1 MDISDLL
8 KFYASSLGAEVQNR
22 LTTLIVDLW
31 PAVKCNTFIC
41 HGFPFPFL
49 NERGLEAE
57 RMAIFM
63 SPHIGVMNWTLKG
76 KNITALAE
84 EGELP
89 LGDDSADRLLLLHSL
104 EFCQNPRVFL
114 REIWRVLAPEG
125 RAIVI
130 VPNRRSLWSHLDH
143 TPFGHGNPYS
153 MGQLSYLLK
162 ENQFDICQKV
172 RSLYMLPSEFWHN
185 TPAASI
191 AEALNKTFAEK
202 LSGVVAI
209 EVKKRLYCGTLP
221 KERKRLLIT
230 PSPIR
235 AKLSS
240 RDDLG

>member
-8 KFYASSLGAEVQNR
+8 KFYASSLGTEVQNR
-22 LTTLIVDLW
+22 LATLITDLW
-31 PAVKCNTFIC
+31 PSVKCNTFIC

-49 NERGLEAE
+49 NEMAVEAE
-57 RMAIFM
+57 RMAVFM
-63 SPHIGVMNWTLKG
+63 SPHIGIMNWPLEG

-84 EGELP
+84 EGDLP
-89 LGDDSADRLLLLHSL
+89 LGDDSVDRLLLLHSL
-104 EFCQNPRVFL
+104 EFCQNPKNFL

-130 VPNRRSLWSHLDH
+130 VPNRRSLWSHLTH

-153 MGQLSYLLK
+153 MGQLSSVLK
-162 ENQFDICQKV
+162 ENQFDICQKI
-172 RSLYMLPSEFWHN
+172 RSLYMIPSEFWHN
-185 TPAASI
+185 TPTASI
-191 AEALNKTFAEK
+191 AEALNKTFAGK

-209 EVKKRLYCGTLP
+209 EVKKRIYCGTLP

>member
-8 KFYASSLGAEVQNR
+8 KFYASSLGMEVQNR
-22 LTTLIVDLW
+22 LTNSITELW
-31 PAVKCNTFIC
+31 PSVKCDTFIC

-49 NERGLEAE
+49 NDMVLKVE
-57 RMAIFM
+57 RMAVFM
-63 SPHIGVMNWTLKG
+63 SPHIGVMNWPLKG

-84 EGELP
+84 EGDLP
-89 LGDDSADRLLLLHSL
+89 LGDDSVDRLLLLHSL
-104 EFCQNPRVFL
+104 EFCQNPRSFL

-125 RAIVI
+125 RAIVM
-130 VPNRRSLWSHLDH
+130 VPNRRSLWSRLDH

-162 ENQFDICQKV
+162 ENQFEICQKV
-172 RSLYMLPSEFWHN
+172 RSLYILPSEFWHN
-185 TPAASI
+185 TVAASI
-191 AEALNKTFAEK
+191 AESLNKTFAEK

-209 EVKKRLYCGTLP
+209 EVKKRVYSGTLP